1 MKVSDAVVEVAARA
15 AYAEA
20 MKDHK
25 PNPGGNWKKEMLSVR
40 ERYRANA
47 RAALEAALPMAVGEA
62 VAYARVHNK
71 TNPHYHD
78 VVPSDSQEAE
88 MWAYDLIPLYTLT
101 NIEDAP

>member
-47 RAALEAALPMAVGEA
+47 RAALEVAIPLVLGEPVGYAYIARNSGELTLADAKHKALPHVF
-62 VAYARVHNK
+62 
-71 TNPHYHD
+71 
-78 VVPSDSQEAE
+78 
-88 MWAYDLIPLYTLT
+88 PLY
-101 NIEDAP
+101 APKEQQP